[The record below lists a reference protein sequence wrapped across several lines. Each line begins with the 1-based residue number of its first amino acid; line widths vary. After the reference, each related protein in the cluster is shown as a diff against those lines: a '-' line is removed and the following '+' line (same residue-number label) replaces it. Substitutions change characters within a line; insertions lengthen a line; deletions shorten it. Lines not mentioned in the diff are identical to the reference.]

1 MKFVLKRLI
10 CLMMFAQIAAV
21 AGRAQGL
28 ELVAVPDNLSAEQR
42 KIFQEK
48 RTGLLAEW
56 NALLQKRTDYM
67 GEFKGTKATD
77 TLRVAQAAQ
86 RRAELN
92 AEADRIG
99 EKADDF
105 MEAVTIAGQ
114 VESLTVQINQTEKQ
128 LHGLGFKQDADD
140 YDQIKGMSDEGMAQ
154 LKATLF
160 SRLQDLVQ
168 EKPEGAMQARFLAV
182 AKNLRP
188 EQIRNMQASLRE
200 PGITDRVFLEW
211 LQAFQPNNPRVGL
224 EAEATVLIDFFRREK
239 GLGKYFE
246 DLDTDAIDAQQEAVL
261 TLLSLVIDH
270 PYCNELRAMA
280 AADYDRSEAWFY
292 VAATNMNAAEL
303 AAVTARQL
311 SAQKTLLTQMKDL
324 IDERKMLR
332 NELEKLQKYSTVSQ
346 DQIQ

>member
-10 CLMMFAQIAAV
+10 CLMMFAQIATV

-128 LHGLGFKQDADD
+128 LHGL
-140 YDQIKGMSDEGMAQ
+140 
-154 LKATLF
+154 
-160 SRLQDLVQ
+160 
-168 EKPEGAMQARFLAV
+168 
-182 AKNLRP
+182 
-188 EQIRNMQASLRE
+188 
-200 PGITDRVFLEW
+200 
-211 LQAFQPNNPRVGL
+211 
-224 EAEATVLIDFFRREK
+224 
-239 GLGKYFE
+239 
-246 DLDTDAIDAQQEAVL
+246 
-261 TLLSLVIDH
+261 
-270 PYCNELRAMA
+270 
-280 AADYDRSEAWFY
+280 
-292 VAATNMNAAEL
+292 
-303 AAVTARQL
+303 
-311 SAQKTLLTQMKDL
+311 
-324 IDERKMLR
+324 
-332 NELEKLQKYSTVSQ
+332 
-346 DQIQ
+346 